1 MINSLKRL
9 HLSFRDGS
17 LTHFG
22 GMVLIQRFCQRLG
35 LRRLILR
42 HLRLSRHSSDYAPAT
57 LVMAI
62 LYAIIMGLKRI
73 SKTELLQYN
82 GTFLRLLGLETFPD
96 QTTLRRFL
104 KRLSPKQI
112 RRLVLIHDQLRQ
124 QLLGRPRSRTSLIL
138 DLDSVVLVVYGQ
150 PQGAQFGY
158 NPKHPGYRSYRP
170 LLAFEARHQEFWHG
184 SLRAGNVSDPTGSV
198 PFVVRCLDKVPKTIA
213 RSRIR
218 VCADAGFCG
227 KRLVE
232 FLDEQRVGY
241 AIVARLYRTIK
252 TRSYRCHF
260 QQLGNGRELG
270 SFEYQP
276 HRWTKPHRFVVMRRP
291 VPTDPD
297 EARQLTLFEH
307 RNYVYHVLV
316 SNLPL
321 QPWRIWRFYFRHAQI
336 EKNIRELL
344 YDYPLGRIP
353 ARDWIA
359 NVAFFHLVL
368 LAYDI
373 VHWFKRLY
381 LPKEYLNATLE
392 TVRTAFLTIPARLTK
407 QGSRNVLSLPKD
419 YHYRKQFEAAFRKLE
434 KAGRR
439 KTTNLQVVK

>member
-1 MINSLKRL
+1 MVRPLKNL
-9 HLSFRDGS
+9 QLCFGEDSI
-17 LTHFG
+17 THFG
-22 GMVLIQRFCQRLG
+22 GMVLIQRFCRRLA
-35 LRRLILR
+35 LRRKIQCQLR
-42 HLRLSRHSSDYAPAT
+42 MSQHGSDYAPAT

-62 LYAIIMGLKRI
+62 LYAIIMGLRRI
-73 SKTELLQYN
+73 SKTEILQYN

-112 RRLVLIHDQLRQ
+112 RRLALIHDQLRL
-124 QLLGRPRSRTSLIL
+124 QLLGCPRSPTSLIL

-150 PQGAQFGY
+150 PQGARFGY

-184 SLRAGNVSDPTGSV
+184 SLRAGNISDPTGSV
-198 PFVVRCLDKVPKTIA
+198 PFVARCLDKVPKTIA

-218 VCADAGFCG
+218 VRADAGFFG
-227 KRLVE
+227 RRLVE
-232 FLDEQRVGY
+232 FLDAQRVGY
-241 AIVARLYRTIK
+241 AIVARLYPTIK
-252 TRSYRCHF
+252 TRACGGHF
-260 QQLGNGRELG
+260 QPLGNGREVG

-276 HRWTKPHRFVVMRRP
+276 HRWAKPHRFVVMRRP

-297 EARQLTLFEH
+297 EARQLKLFAH
-307 RNYVYHVLV
+307 RKYVYHVLV

-321 QPWRIWRFYFRHAQI
+321 NHWRTWQFYMRHAQI

-344 YDYPLGRIP
+344 YDYPLGQIP
-353 ARDWIA
+353 TRDWIT

-373 VHWFKRLY
+373 IHWFKRLY
-381 LPKEYLNATLE
+381 LPKEYLNATLD
-392 TVRTAFLTIPARLTK
+392 TVRTAFLAIPARLTK

-419 YHYRKQFEAAFRKLE
+419 YHYRQQFKAAFRKLA

-439 KTTNLQVVK
+439 KIANL